1 MPRQIL
7 MILITFAVTTASA
20 SDEIKCNPGGNQL
33 EINACA
39 RDDFAKA
46 DSELNKTYQALI
58 KKEADDKLFISKLRL
73 AQKAWLAFRDAELDA
88 RFCLCGKRCKNL
100 LGEHVPDVVSLSQG
114 RTHTRKKQTTPT
126 DAKRW
131 TWRIINTLTPRSTGM
146 PNWFIKKA
154 IWANPSSIKSNV
166 ASPDNPS
173 IEEIW

>member
-7 MILITFAVTTASA
+7 MILIAFAVTTASA
-20 SDEIKCNPGGNQL
+20 SDETKCNPDGNQL

-88 RFCLCGKRCKNL
+88 RFACAESDVRICWGSMYPMLFLSRKAELTRERNKQL
-100 LGEHVPDVVSLSQG
+100 LQMLKDGPGE
-114 RTHTRKKQTTPT
+114 
-126 DAKRW
+126 
-131 TWRIINTLTPRSTGM
+131 
-146 PNWFIKKA
+146 
-154 IWANPSSIKSNV
+154 
-166 ASPDNPS
+166 
-173 IEEIW
+173 